1 MLIYAIIFIEGLC
14 SLGAEVIALRRLVPH
29 MGSSILVTAP
39 TIGFFLFALAVGYAS
54 GARVERRFAQVVGRN
69 FALAALIAGVG
80 LAGATVTLLF
90 EAVRPAMLA
99 YLVYMLVVLCPIAW
113 LLGQTVPI
121 LTNLMRHERV
131 GQASGMALYW
141 STLGSFLGATGLSLL
156 VMQWWGVSA
165 AVWMVSVGLAAGAI
179 WLNLGSKPWLLANV
193 VVIAMVS
200 WLNRPVPQVLADTA
214 YAEYRVEAVPE
225 RPTAQ
230 HFKVNQSHSSE
241 ISSDEPPRF
250 SAYINRIRAMLLEDM
265 AMKGKD
271 ILVLGAGG
279 FTLSHQEP
287 LNRYTYVDIDP
298 AIQDLAASHF
308 LKGPINGQFVA
319 ADARHYVDTTD
330 RRFAAIVVDV
340 YSSPNSIPSHLAT
353 REFWTALRR
362 PMLPGA
368 VLVANL
374 ILDSRLETAYARNLL
389 ATIESVYGRC
399 SVEVMRKGR
408 PGSNVLVTCFQSSQ
422 ARPALIYVDEHNRAD
437 IDRAMNR

>member
-1 MLIYAIIFIEGLC
+1 MLIYVIIFIEGLC
-14 SLGAEVIALRRLVPH
+14 SLGAEIIALRRLVPH

-54 GARVERRFAQVVGRN
+54 GARVERNFARVVARN
-69 FALAALIAGVG
+69 FAMGALIAGVG
-80 LAGATVTLLF
+80 LAGTTVTALF
-90 EAVRPAMLA
+90 EAVRPAMFA
-99 YLVYMLVVLCPIAW
+99 YLVYMLFVLCPIAW

-121 LTNLMRHERV
+121 LTNLIRHERV

-156 VMQWWGVSA
+156 VMQWMGVSA
-165 AVWMVSVGLAAGAI
+165 AVLMVSVGLAAGSML
-179 WLNLGSKPWLLANV
+179 LNLGSKPWLLANLC
-193 VVIAMVS
+193 VIALTG
-200 WLNRPVPQVLADTA
+200 WLNQPAPQILADTA
-214 YAEYRVEAVPE
+214 YAEYRVESVPE

-230 HFKVNQSHSSE
+230 HFKVNQSLSSE

-250 SAYINRIRAMLLEDM
+250 SRYINRIRAMLLEDLGL
-265 AMKGKD
+265 KGKD

-298 AIQDLAASHF
+298 AIRSIAETHF
-308 LKGPINGQFVA
+308 LKGRINGQFVA
-319 ADARHYVDTTD
+319 ADARNFVDTTD
-330 RRFAAIVVDV
+330 QRFAAIVVDV
-340 YSSPNSIPSHLAT
+340 YSSRNSIPSHLAT
-353 REFWTALRR
+353 REFWAALRR

-374 ILDSRLETAYARNLL
+374 IFDSRLESNYARNLL

-399 SVEVMRKGR
+399 SVDVMRKGR
-408 PGSNVLVTCFQSSQ
+408 PGSNVLVTCFQTSE
-422 ARPALIYVDEHNRAD
+422 AHPALIYVDEHNQAD

>member
-1 MLIYAIIFIEGLC
+1 MLIYVIIFIEGLC
-14 SLGAEVIALRRLVPH
+14 SLGAEIIALRRLVPH

-54 GARVERRFAQVVGRN
+54 GARVERNFARVVARN
-69 FALAALIAGVG
+69 FAMGALIAGVG
-80 LAGATVTLLF
+80 LAGTTVTALF
-90 EAVRPAMLA
+90 EAVRPAMFA
-99 YLVYMLVVLCPIAW
+99 YLVYMLFVLCPIAW

-121 LTNLMRHERV
+121 LTNLIRHERV

-156 VMQWWGVSA
+156 VMQWMGVSA
-165 AVWMVSVGLAAGAI
+165 AVLMVSVGLAAGSML
-179 WLNLGSKPWLLANV
+179 LNLGSKPWLLANLC
-193 VVIAMVS
+193 VIALTG
-200 WLNRPVPQVLADTA
+200 WLNQPAPQILADTA
-214 YAEYRVEAVPE
+214 YAEYRVESVPE

-230 HFKVNQSHSSE
+230 HFKVNQSLSSE

-250 SAYINRIRAMLLEDM
+250 SRYINRIRAMLLEDLGL
-265 AMKGKD
+265 KGKD

-298 AIQDLAASHF
+298 AIRSIAETHF
-308 LKGPINGQFVA
+308 LKGRINGQFVA
-319 ADARHYVDTTD
+319 ADARNFVDTTD
-330 RRFAAIVVDV
+330 QRFAAIVVDV
-340 YSSPNSIPSHLAT
+340 YSSRNTIPSHLAT
-353 REFWTALRR
+353 REFWAALRR

-374 ILDSRLETAYARNLL
+374 IFDSRLESNYARNLL

-399 SVEVMRKGR
+399 SVDVMRKGR
-408 PGSNVLVTCFQSSQ
+408 PGSNVLVTCFQTSE
-422 ARPALIYVDEHNRAD
+422 AHPALIYVDEHNQAD